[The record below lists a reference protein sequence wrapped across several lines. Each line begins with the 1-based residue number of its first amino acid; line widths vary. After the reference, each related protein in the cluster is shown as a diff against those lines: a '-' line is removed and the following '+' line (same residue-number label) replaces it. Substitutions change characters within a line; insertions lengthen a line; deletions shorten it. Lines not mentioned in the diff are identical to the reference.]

1 LDQGSGQVVCVSLA
15 IILPTFAGVGPIK
28 IYSFVSAINLQ
39 MRQIILYNPI
49 DMVCQVVYKIN
60 MQNNK
65 IERKQM
71 SKIRMNTELRNKLF
85 GKIKHTFENEDTQER
100 EAFLQARENVDQ
112 QYTMASELA
121 KEVVERSYPTD
132 DVATLRHFKKK
143 YGQPCDVVAKDKC
156 FYFAHN
162 EGVDDEGEPTETK
175 SHFDFGLFGN
185 LNGTEYDNEQG
196 KKFAVAYYREELKA
210 KDCNPDIYA
219 QQNENKDNPHKTKHV
234 DECMKAL
241 GYSGSYGSGGN
252 EIGMAKDFNSNY
264 YLDVIGTSYCRS
276 RAIACTKNEYEQ
288 FETWRIAKGNLVVNH
303 QKWIDTIQK
312 QCDQLK
318 IGLKAYRYLSEGIEL
333 ATELGIQVD
342 EAELIRTNSTGLT
355 IYNPSNLA
363 SMIKGMKNKNQSR
376 EAKILARKQ
385 YEESL
390 N

>member
-1 LDQGSGQVVCVSLA
+1 MYNKNQGV
-15 IILPTFAGVGPIK
+15 K
-28 IYSFVSAINLQ
+28 
-39 MRQIILYNPI
+39 
-49 DMVCQVVYKIN
+49 
-60 MQNNK
+60 
-65 IERKQM
+65 M

-85 GKIKHTFENEDTQER
+85 NKMKHTFENEDTQER
-100 EAFLQARENVDQ
+100 EGFLKARETVNDEYVIAQ
-112 QYTMASELA
+112 QFA
-121 KEVVERSYPTD
+121 KEVVERAYPTE
-132 DVATLRHFKKK
+132 DVATLRTFKKK
-143 YGQPCDVVAKDKC
+143 YGSPCDVVAKDKC

-162 EGVDDEGEPTETK
+162 EGVDDEGQPTETK

-185 LNGTEYDNEQG
+185 LNGSEYSSEEG
-196 KKFAVAYYREELKA
+196 KKFAVAYFREDLKA
-210 KDCNPDIYA
+210 MDCNPDIYA

-241 GYSGSYGSGGN
+241 GHSSNNYSNDSN
-252 EIGMAKDFNSNY
+252 NIGMAKTFDDQY

-276 RAIACTKNEYEQ
+276 RAIACTKQEYEH
-288 FETWRIAKGNLVVNH
+288 FEMWRTSKSNLVSKH
-303 QKWIDTIQK
+303 QTWIDTITK

-363 SMIKGMKNKNQSR
+363 SMIKGMKNKQSTNTR

-385 YEESL
+385 YEESI

>member
-1 LDQGSGQVVCVSLA
+1 M
-15 IILPTFAGVGPIK
+15 T
-28 IYSFVSAINLQ
+28 
-39 MRQIILYNPI
+39 
-49 DMVCQVVYKIN
+49 
-60 MQNNK
+60 
-65 IERKQM
+65 
-71 SKIRMNTELRNKLF
+71 KIRMNTELRNKLF
-85 GKIKHTFENEDTQER
+85 NKIKNVFENEDTQER
-100 EAFLQARENVDQ
+100 EAFLQAREDVDR
-112 QYTMASELA
+112 QYEHAHRLA
-121 KEVVERSYPTD
+121 VDVVERSYPPE
-132 DVATLRHFKKK
+132 DVSVLRSFKKK

-162 EGVDDEGEPTETK
+162 EGVDSEGEPTETK

-185 LNGTEYDNEQG
+185 LNGSEYSDEDG
-196 KKFAVAYYREELKA
+196 KKFAVAYFREDLKA
-210 KDCNPDIYA
+210 MDCNPDIYA
-219 QQNENKDNPHKTKHV
+219 QQSENKDNPHKTKHV
-234 DECMKAL
+234 EACMKAL
-241 GYSGSYGSGGN
+241 GYTNYHSSEN
-252 EIGMAKDFNSNY
+252 TGMAKTFNDQY

-276 RAIACTKNEYEQ
+276 RAIACTKDEYEA
-288 FETWRIAKGNLVVNH
+288 FETWRIAKGNLVTKH
-303 QKWIDTIQK
+303 QTWIDTIQK

-363 SMIKGMKNKNQSR
+363 SMIKGMKNKQQSR

>member
-1 LDQGSGQVVCVSLA
+1 MQ
-15 IILPTFAGVGPIK
+15 
-28 IYSFVSAINLQ
+28 N
-39 MRQIILYNPI
+39 
-49 DMVCQVVYKIN
+49 KIN
-60 MQNNK
+60 NQ
-65 IERKQM
+65 ERGNMTQ
-71 SKIRMNTELRNKLF
+71 KIRMNTELRNKLF
-85 GKIKHTFENEDTQER
+85 NKIKNVFENEDTQER
-100 EAFLQARENVDQ
+100 EAFLQAREQVDSA
-112 QYTMASELA
+112 YEGASILA
-121 KEVVERSYPTD
+121 KEVVERSYPPE

-162 EGVDDEGEPTETK
+162 EDVDDEGETKETK

-185 LNGTEYDNEQG
+185 LNGSEYSDEDG

-210 KDCNPDIYA
+210 KDLNPDIFA

-234 DECMKAL
+234 DECLKAL
-241 GYSGSYGSGGN
+241 GHSTASYGGDN
-252 EIGMAKDFNSNY
+252 NNGMTKEFDNPY

-276 RAIACTKNEYEQ
+276 RAIACTKDEYTMFEQ
-288 FETWRIAKGNLVVNH
+288 WRVAKGNLVTKH
-303 QKWIDTIQK
+303 QTWIDTIQK

-363 SMIKGMKNKNQSR
+363 SMIKGMKNKHQSR

>member
-1 LDQGSGQVVCVSLA
+1 
-15 IILPTFAGVGPIK
+15 
-28 IYSFVSAINLQ
+28 
-39 MRQIILYNPI
+39 
-49 DMVCQVVYKIN
+49 
-60 MQNNK
+60 
-65 IERKQM
+65 M

-85 GKIKHTFENEDTQER
+85 NKMKNVFENEDTQER
-100 EAFLQARENVDQ
+100 ENFLSARESVD
-112 QYTMASELA
+112 YHYDIAHKLA
-121 KEVVERSYPTD
+121 KQVVERSYPTD
-132 DVATLRHFKKK
+132 DVATLRTFKKK
-143 YGQPCDVVAKDKC
+143 YGDPCDVVAKDKC

-185 LNGTEYDNEQG
+185 LNGSEYSSEEG
-196 KKFAVAYYREELKA
+196 RKFAVAYYREELKA

-234 DECMKAL
+234 EECMKAL
-241 GYSGSYGSGGN
+241 GHSGSGNYNGGDHN
-252 EIGMAKDFNSNY
+252 GMTKTFDDQY

-276 RAIACTKNEYEQ
+276 RAIACTKNEYET
-288 FETWRIAKGNLVVNH
+288 FNDWRIAKANVVSKH
-303 QKWIDTIQK
+303 QSWIDTIQK

-363 SMIKGMKNKNQSR
+363 SMIKGMKNKQSANTR

>member
-1 LDQGSGQVVCVSLA
+1 
-15 IILPTFAGVGPIK
+15 
-28 IYSFVSAINLQ
+28 
-39 MRQIILYNPI
+39 
-49 DMVCQVVYKIN
+49 
-60 MQNNK
+60 
-65 IERKQM
+65 
-71 SKIRMNTELRNKLF
+71 MNTELRNKLF
-85 GKIKHTFENEDTQER
+85 NKIKDVFENEDTQER
-100 EAFLQARENVDQ
+100 EAFLQARETVDQ

-143 YGQPCDVVAKDKC
+143 YGSPCDVVAKDKC

-162 EGVDDEGEPTETK
+162 EGVDSEGEPTETK

-185 LNGTEYDNEQG
+185 LNGSEYSDEEG
-196 KKFAVAYYREELKA
+196 KKFAVAYFREDLKA
-210 KDCNPDIYA
+210 MDCNPDIYA
-219 QQNENKDNPHKTKHV
+219 QQSENKDNPHKTKHV
-234 DECMKAL
+234 EACMKAL
-241 GYSGSYGSGGN
+241 GYTNYHSSEN
-252 EIGMAKDFNSNY
+252 TGMAKTFNDPY

-276 RAIACTKNEYEQ
+276 RAIACTKDEYEA
-288 FETWRIAKGNLVVNH
+288 FETWRIAKGNLVSKH
-303 QKWIDTIQK
+303 QTWIDTIQK

-363 SMIKGMKNKNQSR
+363 SMIKGMKNKHQSR
-376 EAKILARKQ
+376 EAKILARKK

>member
-1 LDQGSGQVVCVSLA
+1 
-15 IILPTFAGVGPIK
+15 
-28 IYSFVSAINLQ
+28 
-39 MRQIILYNPI
+39 
-49 DMVCQVVYKIN
+49 
-60 MQNNK
+60 
-65 IERKQM
+65 
-71 SKIRMNTELRNKLF
+71 
-85 GKIKHTFENEDTQER
+85 
-100 EAFLQARENVDQ
+100 
-112 QYTMASELA
+112 
-121 KEVVERSYPTD
+121 
-132 DVATLRHFKKK
+132 
-143 YGQPCDVVAKDKC
+143 
-156 FYFAHN
+156 
-162 EGVDDEGEPTETK
+162 
-175 SHFDFGLFGN
+175 LFGN
-185 LNGTEYDNEQG
+185 LNGSEYGDSEG
-196 KKFAVAYYREELKA
+196 KKFAVAYYREELKE
-210 KDCNPDIYA
+210 KDLNPDIYA

-241 GYSGSYGSGGN
+241 GYSGGSD
-252 EIGMAKDFNSNY
+252 EIGMSKDFNAPF

-276 RAIACTKNEYEQ
+276 RAIACTKNEYEK
-288 FETWRIAKGNLVVNH
+288 FEEWRIAKGNLVAKH
-303 QKWIDTIQK
+303 QTWIDTIVK

>member
-1 LDQGSGQVVCVSLA
+1 
-15 IILPTFAGVGPIK
+15 
-28 IYSFVSAINLQ
+28 
-39 MRQIILYNPI
+39 
-49 DMVCQVVYKIN
+49 
-60 MQNNK
+60 MQTN
-65 IERKQM
+65 IERSKM
-71 SKIRMNTELRNKLF
+71 TKIRMNTELRNKLF
-85 GKIKHTFENEDTQER
+85 NKIKNVFENEDTQER
-100 EAFLQARENVDQ
+100 EAYLQAREYVDE
-112 QYTMASELA
+112 QYITASQLA

-162 EGVDDEGEPTETK
+162 EDKDEDGDEKETK

-185 LNGTEYDNEQG
+185 LNGSEYSSEDGQ
-196 KKFAVAYYREELKA
+196 KFATAYFREDLKA
-210 KDCNPDIYA
+210 MDCNPDIFA

-234 DECMKAL
+234 EACMKAL
-241 GYSGSYGSGGN
+241 GRVGSNYHSN
-252 EIGMAKDFNSNY
+252 DNDTGMTKTFNDQY

-276 RAIACTKNEYEQ
+276 RAIACTKDEYSK
-288 FETWRIAKGNLVVNH
+288 FEEWRIAKGNLVSKH
-303 QKWIDTIQK
+303 QTWIDTIQK
-312 QCDQLK
+312 QSDQLK

-355 IYNPSNLA
+355 IYNPTNLA

-376 EAKILARKQ
+376 EAKILARKK
-385 YEESL
+385 YEESI